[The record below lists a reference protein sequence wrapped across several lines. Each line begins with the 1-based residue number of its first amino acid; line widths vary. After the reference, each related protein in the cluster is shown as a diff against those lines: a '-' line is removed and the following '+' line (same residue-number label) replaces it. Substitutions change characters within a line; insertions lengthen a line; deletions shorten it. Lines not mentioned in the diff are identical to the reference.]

1 MKLKYLMA
9 YSFGAAGSAVFGFL
23 TLFFMAWYIPKQEIG
38 LFSFFQTL
46 VNLLVI
52 VVPMGLDQA
61 YVREYHEKYNKR
73 SLFYITLFPVL
84 IVFCMLSVGG
94 SFYANEISRYAFSRN
109 DPNLILWLYI
119 ASFSSIMIRY
129 FALVVRMEENVIA
142 YSLSQLLPKIVLLL
156 FVIALPFFKFS
167 YVDGL
172 TLSILYTVSLLFT
185 LTYFVAVKFE
195 LIKYAV
201 RAEIGSSKEFS
212 TLFKYSFPL
221 MLSGLAFWGLT
232 AMDRLF
238 ISKLSSFEELASYSV
253 AITFVSG
260 VLLLQT
266 VFSTVWIPLVFKAA
280 AKKREQK
287 IIQRGIDIFTV
298 LLVII
303 WGVVS
308 ILSYLIPKFLPSAY
322 KDIDLIVISSL
333 SYPILLIMT
342 DVTSLGINLS
352 KRTFFSFLS
361 TIVAVLFNVIL
372 NFCLIKKYGA
382 LGAAVATSLSFYVY
396 FATKTYFAFRYHYK
410 FSFIKGG
417 GVITICV
424 ALSLS
429 PLVYDL
435 SPLIILVS
443 LFSII
448 AYKYELTKYWSLYTR
463 FKRLKKIRA

>member
-23 TLFFMAWYIPKQEIG
+23 TLFVMAWYIPKQEIG

-61 YVREYHEKYNKR
+61 YVREYHEKYDKR
-73 SLFYITLFPVL
+73 SLFYITLLPVL

-94 SFYANEISRYAFSRN
+94 AFYANEISRYAFSRN
-109 DPNLILWLYI
+109 DPNLILWLSI

-129 FALVVRMEENVIA
+129 FALAVRMEENVIA
-142 YSLSQLLPKIVLLL
+142 YSLSQLLPKIIFLL

-167 YVDGL
+167 NADGL
-172 TLSILYTVSLLFT
+172 TLSIFYTVSLLFT
-185 LTYFVAVKFE
+185 LIYFAAVKFE
-195 LIKYAV
+195 LIKYSV
-201 RAEIGSSKEFS
+201 RVEIGSNKEFS

-287 IIQRGIDIFTV
+287 LIQRGIDIFTV

-308 ILSYLIPKFLPSAY
+308 MLSYLIPKLLPSAY
-322 KDIDLIVISSL
+322 NDIDLIVISSL
-333 SYPILLIMT
+333 SYPILLIIT

-361 TIVAVLFNVIL
+361 TIIAVLFNVIL
-372 NFCLIKKYGA
+372 NFCLVKKYGA

-396 FATKTYFAFRYHYK
+396 FGTKTYFAFRYHYK
-410 FSFIKGG
+410 FSFFKGG
-417 GVITICV
+417 CIITICV

-429 PLVYDL
+429 PLVYDF

-443 LFSII
+443 LFSIF
-448 AYKYELTKYWSLYTR
+448 AYKYELTKYWNLYTR
-463 FKRLKKIRA
+463 LKRLKKMRA